1 MNDVNDVNDVND
13 EKEEVKEPKK
23 LYHLKDGTEGSRSA
37 YIRQEFLSNRP
48 RGDIARELGVSY
60 AVVYAATANMH
71 NELTEGH
78 PGRGVGRG
86 VIMED
91 GRSRAEHMREML
103 QQGKTRGEI
112 AKHFKCPYATVYA
125 ATKEL
130 LAEGKEGA
138 RTHRGKV
145 VITLE
150 DGSSIGR
157 AEHIRALHAA
167 GKSRRE
173 IADELSC
180 DYAIV
185 WAATKKPHSEG
196 AEVSEASEASEAD
209 NSNEADADGDDDVDE
224 ADVDDVDEK

>member
-1 MNDVNDVNDVND
+1 VNDVNDV
-13 EKEEVKEPKK
+13 KEEVKEPKK
-23 LYHLKDGTEGSRSA
+23 LYHLEDGTEGSRSA
-37 YIRQEFLSNRP
+37 YIRQEFLKNRP
-48 RGDIARELGVSY
+48 RGDLAKELGVSY

-71 NELTEGH
+71 NELTDGK

-138 RTHRGKV
+138 RAHRGKV

-173 IADELSC
+173 IADKLDC
-180 DYAIV
+180 DYAVV

-196 AEVSEASEASEAD
+196 AEGAEVSEASEANTS
-209 NSNEADADGDDDVDE
+209 NSNEADADDSDDDNEVDE